1 MDEICTI
8 HQASNT
14 GSTQYDRLFSRR
26 IYNRLR
32 QAEKESLASFYKR
45 TQECLD
51 TQKSIGQENVPESEQ
66 AIDFLYNIL
75 QREYSGLNEKL
86 VYSEEERKRS
96 HTAAVAAS
104 DIATVGAFVTGYP
117 LTLLDAFQRANS
129 YQVTNA
135 TLLGEKPKHQQIAFA
150 TSASDHHEIPAT
162 PTRIA
167 DAVWAKM
174 T

>member
-1 MDEICTI
+1 MTDPI
-8 HQASNT
+8 SSSVRVFFDT
-14 GSTQYDRLFSRR
+14 GWKAEFLRRLEHSV
-26 IYNRLR
+26 
-32 QAEKESLASFYKR
+32 K
-45 TQECLD
+45 
-51 TQKSIGQENVPESEQ
+51 
-66 AIDFLYNIL
+66 AIQL
-75 QREYSGLNEKL
+75 ETEM
-86 VYSEEERKRS
+86 
-96 HTAAVAAS
+96 AAS

-117 LTLLDAFQRANS
+117 LTLLDAFQRAHS

-150 TSASDHHEIPAT
+150 TSASDHHEIPAK